1 MRRFIK
7 IGQITPVILITL
19 LGLGLGNTAYAQP
32 NLTHVNNV
40 NAAGNAT
47 LYWDVFTPA
56 TTEEFIHNEIK
67 VFDIPGIL
75 LSPSPH
81 LVAPNLDTG
90 VLPTG
95 WVMPSFLYNANAY
108 AHCYTAVQ
116 VTSVDGGTTNDNSPQ
131 SPFLCSIHV
140 NASVGTGADE
150 VDLVWNSPHV
160 ISGEGAGGPFY
171 LERLNEFTAIWDTI
185 ATVPDSPLGGSFI
198 DNPGPCVSINIYRV
212 RQTASNGT
220 DIHVS
225 NATDLVVG
233 EVNPDLPV
241 TTHIDVDPATG
252 LAEVHFDYPVS
263 GETLGYII
271 YKCSGAGSSE
281 VLQINDPNA
290 SSAIIPTSLA
300 SSEPESYR
308 VAVFECIN
316 NDGSP
321 NPNAAGD
328 CTTSIFTVVSQIP
341 CTDRAQLSWNAPLG
355 IEGGVDFYLAQ
366 ASLYDALSGSYGA
379 WTTLDTLASGY
390 GTYLHEGANVA
401 STYKYRIVAE
411 STTGKIARSSEVE
424 LEFSYPD
431 APESP
436 RLKRASVLSNGAI
449 EILVETD
456 PAAIEISIY
465 QLERWVDVDSV
476 WIPILEPLPSS
487 LGFPLTFVDPD
498 VDTDVRSY
506 LYRCSVYNEC
516 QVAVTTSNL
525 GKSILLQGWRSSD
538 EDAFENSLI
547 WSEYEEFPDGTLSYE
562 ILRAPSRLSAAVP
575 LTSHGANVYHT
586 EDYIG
591 DLTQM
596 PGDFCYTVVAL
607 ENNTTGGL
615 NGSSSNQVC
624 LTEDPLL
631 WIPTAFTPNN
641 DDINDWFP
649 WAPGESTLG
658 FVSDGVSSGEATF
671 KLVILS
677 RWGDVIFTSQSP
689 DECWDGTSNNEL
701 VPDGVYTV
709 VVRALDGSGKWH
721 VISQSVHVL
730 RP

>member
-7 IGQITPVILITL
+7 IGQITPVLLITL

-47 LYWDVFTPA
+47 LYWDVFTPV

-67 VFDIPGIL
+67 VFDIPGTL

-116 VTSVDGGTTNDNSPQ
+116 VTSVDGGTTNDNSPA

-140 NASVGTGADE
+140 NASVGAGADE

-171 LERLNEFTAIWDTI
+171 LERLNEFTAVWDTI
-185 ATVPDSPLGGSFI
+185 AIIPDSPLGGTFI

-233 EVNPDLPV
+233 VVNPDLPV

-271 YKCSGAGSSE
+271 YKCTGAGSSE

-316 NDGSP
+316 DDGSP
-321 NPNAAGD
+321 NPNAAGE

-366 ASLYDALSGSYGA
+366 ASLYDAVSGSYGV
-379 WTTLDTLASGY
+379 WTTLDTLVAGY
-390 GTYLHEGANVA
+390 GTYLHQGANV
-401 STYKYRIVAE
+401 R
-411 STTGKIARSSEVE
+411 
-424 LEFSYPD
+424 
-431 APESP
+431 
-436 RLKRASVLSNGAI
+436 
-449 EILVETD
+449 
-456 PAAIEISIY
+456 
-465 QLERWVDVDSV
+465 
-476 WIPILEPLPSS
+476 
-487 LGFPLTFVDPD
+487 
-498 VDTDVRSY
+498 
-506 LYRCSVYNEC
+506 
-516 QVAVTTSNL
+516 
-525 GKSILLQGWRSSD
+525 
-538 EDAFENSLI
+538 
-547 WSEYEEFPDGTLSYE
+547 
-562 ILRAPSRLSAAVP
+562 
-575 LTSHGANVYHT
+575 
-586 EDYIG
+586 
-591 DLTQM
+591 
-596 PGDFCYTVVAL
+596 
-607 ENNTTGGL
+607 
-615 NGSSSNQVC
+615 
-624 LTEDPLL
+624 
-631 WIPTAFTPNN
+631 
-641 DDINDWFP
+641 
-649 WAPGESTLG
+649 
-658 FVSDGVSSGEATF
+658 
-671 KLVILS
+671 
-677 RWGDVIFTSQSP
+677 
-689 DECWDGTSNNEL
+689 
-701 VPDGVYTV
+701 
-709 VVRALDGSGKWH
+709 
-721 VISQSVHVL
+721 
-730 RP
+730 